1 MYDEY
6 CFEMEH
12 TKVLKNLKSD
22 IWKTIPNREKLMSVI
37 R

>member
-1 MYDEY
+1 LYDEY